1 MGRYCTSALPLD
13 KREWQDFWK
22 SRFPYWEQ
30 NSLPTL
36 TDNLVAPPF
45 RRTLAKGGSQ
55 NETNPTLSLQNRERH
70 GWGNPGCCCWIRLA
84 QNSPAPGINPVNIT
98 LHFRRSYF
106 HTQFSGFSPVAFG
119 FYDIDFANRPRI
131 LLTSTG

>member
-22 SRFPYWEQ
+22 SRFLYWEQ

-55 NETNPTLSLQNRERH
+55 NETNPTRVAPKSGATRVGQPRLLLLDTFGTKLTCARNQSSKHHAAFPPLLFSH
-70 GWGNPGCCCWIRLA
+70 PVLWVLAGC
-84 QNSPAPGINPVNIT
+84 
-98 LHFRRSYF
+98 FRF
-106 HTQFSGFSPVAFG
+106 
-119 FYDIDFANRPRI
+119 
-131 LLTSTG
+131 L